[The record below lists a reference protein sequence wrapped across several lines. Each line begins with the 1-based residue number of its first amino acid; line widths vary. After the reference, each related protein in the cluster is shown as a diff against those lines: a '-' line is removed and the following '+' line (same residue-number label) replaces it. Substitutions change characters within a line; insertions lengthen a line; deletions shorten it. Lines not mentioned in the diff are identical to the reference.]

1 MDNMAM
7 LNLQMAAV
15 TAAGTAGAGA
25 SNAAAE
31 LTGVPED
38 GASFSDV
45 LAQATGGT
53 EQAGGAVLADQSAQ
67 AVENAEVPE
76 DAALTGSVPE
86 VIGEESGEEEVQ
98 IPDFKF
104 EAADIEKL
112 IGQAQ
117 DGVKKGMRM
126 LLKAVLKA
134 FTGSNDGK
142 AKKTDLFSVFGGGSD
157 LFDKDSF
164 GAFGILDVFGSFEE
178 FDGVSED
185 MLFLGSEILSK
196 ISAAAE
202 FGLES
207 EDTEADDIIAGL
219 DRLVKKIF
227 TGVEDDEDIDEN
239 TAAEIVAGLLNIPM
253 AGSKEFVFADEE
265 EKTEAIRNAA
275 DVLAAPK
282 EAVAENMPEKA
293 EQVDKA
299 ERRYDEL
306 KAEVKYTPAPKA
318 EENIGDMLNNVRSV
332 MQMKSF
338 SAKVNDAGAQIRA
351 ISGEAE
357 IGTDTDTDTDTII
370 DTDTSENAAFIAE
383 NGTDTVTAA
392 FAAAANTEPQAVQ
405 LENTA
410 EIAADTDVPAADS
423 VERQVTDVITERAF
437 EIKEDNGTEELIM
450 VLKPEN
456 LGQVAVKLVKE
467 NGAVSVMLS
476 AQYEEVG
483 KMMTERAAALGGSL
497 SENNV
502 EVKNVEV
509 VDPSSAAEQ
518 MGLAFT
524 NQGFSFAGSF
534 NRGRDSAPERR
545 GGYGSAEE
553 VEGIDIVNAADNI
566 ELIREARLW
575 TTA

>member
-15 TAAGTAGAGA
+15 TAASAG
-25 SNAAAE
+25 NAAAE
-31 LTGVPED
+31 LAGGSDEGV
-38 GASFSDV
+38 SFSDV
-45 LAQATGGT
+45 LAQATGT
-53 EQAGGAVLADQSAQ
+53 VVSEQAANAVPADEAQ
-67 AVENAEVPE
+67 TVEVENEEVPQ
-76 DAALTGSVPE
+76 DTVPTGNVSE
-86 VIGEESGEEEVQ
+86 VIDGEDNSEEAQ
-98 IPDFKF
+98 IPKF
-104 EAADIEKL
+104 ETEIMDIEKL
-112 IGQAQ
+112 IEQSQ
-117 DGVKKGMRM
+117 NGVKKGIRM

-134 FTGSNDGK
+134 FGGSSDGK
-142 AKKTDLFSVFGGGSD
+142 ERKTDLFSVFGGGSD

-164 GAFGILDVFGSFEE
+164 KGFEIFGD
-178 FDGVSED
+178 DT
-185 MLFLGSEILSK
+185 LFLGAEIMNK
-196 ISAAAE
+196 ISIAVE

-207 EDTEADDIIAGL
+207 EDTETDDIISGL

-227 TGVEDDEDIDEN
+227 TDIEDDEDIDEN

-253 AGSKEFVFADEE
+253 AGNKEFVFADEE
-265 EKTEAIRNAA
+265 EKTEAVRNAA

-282 EAVAENMPEKA
+282 EAVVENMPEKA
-293 EQVDKA
+293 EQIDRA
-299 ERRYDEL
+299 ERLYDEL

-318 EENIGDMLNNVRSV
+318 EKAEKNIGEMLNDVKNV
-332 MQMKSF
+332 MQMKAF
-338 SAKVNDAGAQIRA
+338 SAKVNDAGAQIRS
-351 ISGEAE
+351 ISGAAEADNVE
-357 IGTDTDTDTDTII
+357 RGADTV
-370 DTDTSENAAFIAE
+370 E
-383 NGTDTVTAA
+383 NGADTVAA
-392 FAAAANTEPQAVQ
+392 ALAAAANTEPQAVQ
-405 LENTA
+405 LENTV
-410 EIAADTDVPAADS
+410 EIAVDAEDSLTAAS
-423 VERQVTDVITERAF
+423 IEQQITDVITEKSF

-467 NGAVSVMLS
+467 NGAVSVTLS

-483 KMMTERAAALGGSL
+483 KMMSERAAALGGSL

-509 VDPSSAAEQ
+509 VNPSSAAEQ

-534 NRGRDSAPERR
+534 NRGQYNDSERR
-545 GGYGSAEE
+545 GGYTDTEE
-553 VEGIDIVNAADNI
+553 IEEIDIVNAADNI

>member
-15 TAAGTAGAGA
+15 TAASAAGAA
-25 SNAAAE
+25 NAAAE
-31 LTGVPED
+31 LTEVPED
-38 GASFSDV
+38 GASFSDI
-45 LAQATGGT
+45 LAQTAAGGT
-53 EQAGGAVLADQSAQ
+53 EQAGGAIAADESVQN
-67 AVENAEVPE
+67 VETVEVPE
-76 DAALTGSVPE
+76 DTVLTDSVPE

-104 EAADIEKL
+104 EVMDIEKL

-275 DVLAAPK
+275 DVLAEPK

-306 KAEVKYTPAPKA
+306 KAEVKYTPAPKV

-338 SAKVNDAGAQIRA
+338 PAKVNDAGAQIRA

-357 IGTDTDTDTDTII
+357 IGTDTDTII

-383 NGTDTVTAA
+383 NGTDIVTAA
-392 FAAAANTEPQAVQ
+392 FAAAVNTEPQAVQ

-534 NRGRDSAPERR
+534 NRGRDSDPERR

>member
-15 TAAGTAGAGA
+15 TAAGTAGAA
-25 SNAAAE
+25 NAAAE
-31 LTGVPED
+31 LTEVPED
-38 GASFSDV
+38 GASFSDI
-45 LAQATGGT
+45 LAQTAAGGT
-53 EQAGGAVLADQSAQ
+53 EQAGGAIAADESVQN
-67 AVENAEVPE
+67 VETVEVPE
-76 DAALTGSVPE
+76 DTVLTDSVPE

-104 EAADIEKL
+104 EVMDIEKL

-207 EDTEADDIIAGL
+207 EDTETDDIIAGL

-357 IGTDTDTDTDTII
+357 IGTDTDTDTVT

-423 VERQVTDVITERAF
+423 VERQITDVITERAF

>member
-15 TAAGTAGAGA
+15 TAASAAGVT
-25 SNAAAE
+25 NAAAE
-31 LTGVPED
+31 LTGTED
-38 GASFSDV
+38 GGASFSDV

-67 AVENAEVPE
+67 TVENAEVPE

-112 IGQAQ
+112 IEQSQ

-142 AKKTDLFSVFGGGSD
+142 ARKTDLFSVFGGGSD

-164 GAFGILDVFGSFEE
+164 GAFGILDVFGSFED
-178 FDGVSED
+178 FDGISED

-253 AGSKEFVFADEE
+253 ASGKEFVFADEE
-265 EKTEAIRNAA
+265 EKTEAIQNAV

-282 EAVAENMPEKA
+282 EAVSENMPEKA
-293 EQVDKA
+293 EQVNKA

-318 EENIGDMLNNVRSV
+318 EENIGDMLNDVRSV
-332 MQMKSF
+332 MQMKAF

-357 IGTDTDTDTDTII
+357 TDTDN
-370 DTDTSENAAFIAE
+370 SENVAVIVE
-383 NGTDTVTAA
+383 NGTDTVAAA
-392 FAAAANTEPQAVQ
+392 FAAAANIEPQAVQ

-410 EIAADTDVPAADS
+410 EIAVDTDIPAADS
-423 VERQVTDVITERAF
+423 IERQVTDVITERIF
-437 EIKEDNGTEELIM
+437 EIKEDNGTEELVM

-476 AQYEEVG
+476 AQNTEVG
-483 KMMTERAAALGGSL
+483 KMMTERAAELGGNL
-497 SENNV
+497 SRNNV
-502 EVKNVEV
+502 EVKTVEIV
-509 VDPSSAAEQ
+509 NPSNAAEQ

-534 NRGRDSAPERR
+534 NRGQESDSERR

-553 VEGIDIVNAADNI
+553 IEGIDIVNAADNI